1 MDDEE
6 WRNPHCASAVL
17 KMYLNELPTCVFTE
31 ERYGSFVGPF
41 KGGIKP
47 QISFVVT
54 QTTTPSL
61 PLMIIHVSHR
71 RAVEKKAAGLLGGNK
86 IKVPA

>member
-47 QISFVVT
+47 QISFIVT
-54 QTTTPSL
+54 QTTTPSST
-61 PLMIIHVSHR
+61 P
-71 RAVEKKAAGLLGGNK
+71 NDNTC
-86 IKVPA
+86 